1 VPQGGV
7 LSTVGQLK
15 AVNEAGKSDIRS
27 SVVYGAD
34 HQAMGKVPF
43 AQAGTW
49 DWIQQKKR
57 GSGSA
62 APTPTTTPAKS
73 VASFSS
79 VVLVVQPTGGCA
91 AKRLRR
97 IAKRKSEA
105 RAVVAAPGLIEAA
118 S

>member
-1 VPQGGV
+1 MPQGGV

-15 AVNEAGKSDIRS
+15 AVNKAGKSDIRS
-27 SVVYGAD
+27 SVVYGAN
-34 HQAMGKVPF
+34 HQAMGKIPF
-43 AQAGTW
+43 AQVGTW

-57 GSGSA
+57 GSAGSSS
-62 APTPTTTPAKS
+62 PPPTTTPAKS
-73 VASFSS
+73 VASVSS

-105 RAVVAAPGLIEAA
+105 RAVAAPGLIEAA